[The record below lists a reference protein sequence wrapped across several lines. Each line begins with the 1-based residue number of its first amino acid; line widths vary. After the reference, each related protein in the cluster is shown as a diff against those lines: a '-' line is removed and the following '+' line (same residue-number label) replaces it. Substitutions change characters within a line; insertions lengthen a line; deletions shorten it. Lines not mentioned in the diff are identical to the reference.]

1 MGGPTSS
8 KDIRSNNLFYQLEF
22 WLFIIH
28 CIKKNNLLEM
38 IVFAVLLVIP
48 LSVVAFTPEVKQ
60 DFKTVEAL
68 YETLFKDFTILLRN
82 GIVDDLKKC
91 NREIETEVTES
102 KLKDDFVKLESAF
115 EKLFFDFKNEMK
127 KELENQIDMK
137 EIKMAIEYVNQLK
150 EEKKMRK
157 TTSEEETTHI

>member
-1 MGGPTSS
+1 M
-8 KDIRSNNLFYQLEF
+8 
-22 WLFIIH
+22 
-28 CIKKNNLLEM
+28 KKNNLLEM
-38 IVFAVLLVIP
+38 IVFAVLLVVP

-91 NREIETEVTES
+91 NREIETEVSES
-102 KLKDDFVKLESAF
+102 TLKDDFVKLESAF

-127 KELENQIDMK
+127 KDLENQIDMK
-137 EIKMAIEYVNQLK
+137 EIKMAIEYVDQLK
-150 EEKKMRK
+150 VEKKMRK
-157 TTSEEETTHI
+157 TTSEDETTHI

>member
-1 MGGPTSS
+1 
-8 KDIRSNNLFYQLEF
+8 
-22 WLFIIH
+22 
-28 CIKKNNLLEM
+28 M

-91 NREIETEVTES
+91 NREIETEVSES

-127 KELENQIDMK
+127 KDLENQIDMK

>member
-1 MGGPTSS
+1 M
-8 KDIRSNNLFYQLEF
+8 
-22 WLFIIH
+22 
-28 CIKKNNLLEM
+28 KKNNLLEM

-91 NREIETEVTES
+91 NREIEIEVSES
-102 KLKDDFVKLESAF
+102 TLKDDFVKLESAF

-127 KELENQIDMK
+127 KDFENQIDMK

-150 EEKKMRK
+150 EDKKMRK

>member
-1 MGGPTSS
+1 
-8 KDIRSNNLFYQLEF
+8 
-22 WLFIIH
+22 
-28 CIKKNNLLEM
+28 M

-91 NREIETEVTES
+91 NREIETEVSES

-127 KELENQIDMK
+127 KDLENQIDMK

-150 EEKKMRK
+150 EEEKMKK
-157 TTSEEETTHI
+157 TTSEEEITHA

>member
-1 MGGPTSS
+1 
-8 KDIRSNNLFYQLEF
+8 
-22 WLFIIH
+22 
-28 CIKKNNLLEM
+28 M
-38 IVFAVLLVIP
+38 IVFAVFLVIP
-48 LSVVAFTPEVKQ
+48 LSVVAFSPEVKQ
-60 DFKTVEAL
+60 DFETVEAL

-127 KELENQIDMK
+127 KDLENQIDMK

-150 EEKKMRK
+150 EEKKMKK
-157 TTSEEETTHI
+157 TTSEEETTHNKI